1 MEKRISMSF
10 RAIFASLYPNFDENE
25 TQNSEEYFNFI
36 LKNYPD
42 KSEIIQLKAF
52 FVMFSLGLRKLFIK
66 DKNIPK
72 YINNLQSSNISI
84 FRKLGSGMTALFGL
98 STARSLNGES
108 SVYKHFDYPIYNNA
122 KIEKKLTQVPE
133 IIEVAVIGSG

>member
-1 MEKRISMSF
+1 MKKNISKSF

-36 LKNYPD
+36 LKSYPD

-52 FVMFSLGLRKLFIK
+52 FVIFSLGLRNLFIK

-72 YINNLQSSNISI
+72 FINNLQSSNISI
-84 FRKLGSGMTALFGL
+84 FRKLGSGITAVSYTHLRAHE
-98 STARSLNGES
+98 T
-108 SVYKHFDYPIYNNA
+108 
-122 KIEKKLTQVPE
+122 
-133 IIEVAVIGSG
+133 